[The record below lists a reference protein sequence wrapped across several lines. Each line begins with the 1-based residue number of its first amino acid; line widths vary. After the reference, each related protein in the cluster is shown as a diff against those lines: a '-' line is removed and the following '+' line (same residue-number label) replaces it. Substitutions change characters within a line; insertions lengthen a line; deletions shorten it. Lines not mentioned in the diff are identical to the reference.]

1 MSLNRRTF
9 VHAGLLAAGAQSLG
23 VAAQATLPE
32 RPVKF
37 VVPFAPGGGADG
49 ATRMLAE
56 QLRVVWGGGTALVD
70 NKPGGNTVIAVNSV
84 LNSPRDGYTFLAT
97 IGLTMQLPYLG
108 QKISFDPMADFVP
121 VGAVTVEQLVLVVNA
136 NSGIQSFAG
145 LVSAMKA
152 SRKELPFATF
162 GIGSTAHLV
171 AAQMG
176 KVLQRDVLPV
186 HYRGTA
192 PAVQALLGG
201 EVTVALS
208 NLGTVQQHIASGK
221 LRAIAVLGPK
231 RYRFIPDVPTFAELG
246 IPGLEI
252 LSWIGVFAAKGVPVD
267 VIRKL
272 GADMQKALAAP
283 ELAARIHGFYQEP
296 GAYSVAEF
304 QSLVKRDDEVA
315 GRLIRE
321 HQIRIE

>member
-9 VHAGLLAAGAQSLG
+9 VQAGLLAAGAQSLR
-23 VAAQATLPE
+23 VSAQSTWPE

-49 ATRMLAE
+49 ATRLLAE
-56 QLRVVWGGGTALVD
+56 QLHTVWGDGTALVD
-70 NKPGGNTVIAVNSV
+70 NKPGGNTVIAVNTV
-84 LNSPRDGYTFLAT
+84 LSSPRDGYAFLAT

-108 QKISFDPMADFVP
+108 QELGFDPMADLVP
-121 VGAVTVEQLVLVVNA
+121 VGAITVEQLVLVVNA
-136 NSGIQSFAG
+136 NSGIQNFSG
-145 LVSAMKA
+145 LVNAMKA
-152 SRKELPFATF
+152 SPNGLPFATF

-221 LRAIAVLGPK
+221 LRAIAVAGPK
-231 RYRFIPDVPTFAELG
+231 RYRFVPDVPTFTELG

-252 LSWIGVFAAKGVPVD
+252 LSWIGVFAAKGVPAD
-267 VIRKL
+267 IIRKL
-272 GADMQKALAAP
+272 GADMQRALAAR

-296 GAYSVAEF
+296 GTYSVAEF
-304 QSLVKRDDEVA
+304 QALVKRDDEIA
-315 GRLIRE
+315 SRLIRDL
-321 HQIRIE
+321 QIRID